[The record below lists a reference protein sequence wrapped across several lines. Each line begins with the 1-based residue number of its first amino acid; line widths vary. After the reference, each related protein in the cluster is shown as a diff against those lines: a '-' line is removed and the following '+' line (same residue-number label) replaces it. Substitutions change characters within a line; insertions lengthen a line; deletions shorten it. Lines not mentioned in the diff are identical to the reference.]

1 MTRVLVV
8 AYYFP
13 PKGGAGTQRFAK
25 FCKYLPEHGIDPIV
39 LSAGANLHNRNAPHD
54 DPTLVSDSPVH
65 VERVDDPEHA
75 SWRLRLQRRLR
86 FFIDEDEWAVEA
98 AQRAVALAQQQKPEA
113 VVTTLSPY
121 ACYRVGE
128 RLKREFGLPWILD
141 LRDPWALDGWRR
153 YRSWVHARH
162 DLNHMRRA
170 LRGADFVIANV
181 PEAAAAYVALGADPA
196 RTVVIPNGFDEEDF
210 AREQAKVLPSDGR
223 FQLVHMGTFHAAN
236 AAPGVTRNSLLLRR
250 HRQIEPLGRTGYY
263 LLNAMSMLK
272 KRSLATYGRLRVH
285 LFGNVDATHREVID
299 WLGVNDGLSM
309 HGYVSHRDSIAAL
322 CGADAVFVP
331 LHGVPVGER
340 AMVVPGKLYEAL
352 ASQRA
357 VLAALPPGDGADL
370 VRHLNAGVVVPA
382 TDASALCDALEAMI
396 DSHVHGEP
404 KRGCLREAMGV
415 FTRRHLTGL
424 LAQVLRA
431 AVQRQPGVSIE
442 DPWSALGVRRA

>member
-25 FCKYLPEHGIDPIV
+25 FCKYLPEHGIDPVV
-39 LSAGANLHNRNAPHD
+39 LTAGADLRNQNAPHD
-54 DPTLVSDSPVH
+54 DPTLLADARSP
-65 VERVDDPEHA
+65 VERVDEPARHTFG
-75 SWRLRLQRRLR
+75 QRVRRALR
-86 FFIDEDEWAVEA
+86 FTIDEDEWADA
-98 AQRAVALAQQQKPEA
+98 AEERAVAVARQYEPQA

-128 RLKREFGLPWILD
+128 RLQREFGLPWLLD

-153 YRSWVHARH
+153 YRSALHAGFDLRH
-162 DLNHMRRA
+162 MQRA
-170 LRGADFVIANV
+170 LRTADFVIANV

-210 AREQAKVLPSDGR
+210 AREQPRVLPQDGR

-236 AAPGVTRNSLLLRR
+236 AQPGPTRNTLLVRR

-272 KRSLATYGRLRVH
+272 KRSLASYRRLSVH

-309 HGYVSHRDSIAAL
+309 HGYIAHRDSIAAL
-322 CGADAVFVP
+322 CHADAVFVP

-340 AMVVPGKLYEAL
+340 ALVVPGKLYEAL
-352 ASQRA
+352 ASERP

-370 VRHLNAGVVVPA
+370 VRHLRAGVVVPP
-382 TDASALCDALEAMI
+382 TDAGALCDALEALV
-396 DSHVHGEP
+396 DAHARGET
-404 KRGCLREAMGV
+404 RGGCRREAVRG
-415 FTRRHLTGL
+415 FTRRSLTGL
-424 LAQVLRA
+424 LAEVLKA
-431 AVQRQPGVSIE
+431 AVQRRKEVRID
-442 DPWSALGVRRA
+442 DPWRALQVARS